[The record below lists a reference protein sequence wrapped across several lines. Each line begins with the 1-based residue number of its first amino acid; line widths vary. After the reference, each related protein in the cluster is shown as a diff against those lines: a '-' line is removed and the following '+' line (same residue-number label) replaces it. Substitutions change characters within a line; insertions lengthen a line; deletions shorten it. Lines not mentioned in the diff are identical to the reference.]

1 MNFLDSGEDQS
12 SQFPLQIQQ
21 LVEQITIAF
30 EKIDQLELQ
39 FEGRLQKEKRMK
51 KRNIQELNDLRT
63 DIENTQLNDLEA
75 VKGLVQKLQTQSQDS
90 LISMNDSQYNNLQVV
105 LSRYRSMVSG
115 KQQSLNNLAQDVGK
129 VIIQSD
135 ATQNPDASD
144 DQEEVDPKEQERQT
158 LIDN

>member
-1 MNFLDSGEDQS
+1 
-12 SQFPLQIQQ
+12 
-21 LVEQITIAF
+21 
-30 EKIDQLELQ
+30 
-39 FEGRLQKEKRMK
+39 
-51 KRNIQELNDLRT
+51 
-63 DIENTQLNDLEA
+63 
-75 VKGLVQKLQTQSQDS
+75 
-90 LISMNDSQYNNLQVV
+90 MNDSQYNNLQVV